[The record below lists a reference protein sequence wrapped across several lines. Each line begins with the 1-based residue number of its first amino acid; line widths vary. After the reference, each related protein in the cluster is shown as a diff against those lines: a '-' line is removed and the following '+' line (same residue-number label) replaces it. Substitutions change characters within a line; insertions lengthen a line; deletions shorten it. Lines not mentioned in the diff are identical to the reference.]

1 MLSLTSE
8 DIIDEDTCI
17 VCYEDVNIIDNF
29 FCDCKF
35 KYHRDCYI
43 EWLKNNGYN
52 CIVCEET
59 IHPHHID
66 SMNQISDDFINSDNV
81 DNLSLIIED
90 GLNQSLIKNNYS
102 CRNLSLLN
110 LIKKKFC
117 IKLIILSVILI
128 LVLIFI
134 IIYVFI

>member
-43 EWLKNNGYN
+43 DWLKNNGYN

-59 IHPHHID
+59 IHPDHID
-66 SMNQISDDFINSDNV
+66 NMNQISDDLSNCEKQDK
-81 DNLSLIIED
+81 LSLVIDD
-90 GLNQSLIKNNYS
+90 GLNQSLIKNNCT
-102 CRNLSLLN
+102 CRNINSLSKIKNTL
-110 LIKKKFC
+110 LIKIFFA
-117 IKLIILSVILI
+117 ILLIIL
-128 LVLIFI
+128 LIFL